1 MYFHHFSGYNL
12 YDYKFPYVPWSHQ
25 GIIVGNVRI
34 PNGWMTMT
42 TIHSIFIPYNL
53 IMARRNPDF
62 SQMPREHVDAI
73 ANLSNSRGASAC
85 VYGIAVLA
93 VLLVGDQGG
102 FEVGPKNPKNT
113 FFGSAAHRS

>member
-1 MYFHHFSGYNL
+1 
-12 YDYKFPYVPWSHQ
+12 
-25 GIIVGNVRI
+25 
-34 PNGWMTMT
+34 MT
-42 TIHSIFIPYNL
+42 TGHNSSHIHPIFIL
-53 IMARRNPDF
+53 IMAAMARRNPDF

-102 FEVGPKNPKNT
+102 FEV
-113 FFGSAAHRS
+113 RV